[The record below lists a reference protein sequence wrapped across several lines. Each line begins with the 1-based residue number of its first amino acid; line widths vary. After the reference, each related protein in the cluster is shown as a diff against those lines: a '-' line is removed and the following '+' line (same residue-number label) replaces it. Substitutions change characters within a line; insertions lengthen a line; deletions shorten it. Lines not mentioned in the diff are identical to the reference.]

1 MIVDIKMDD
10 IVLLKNNKQ
19 FDWKGGKFPQKW
31 GQSLHFYEY
40 LWKRSCDFNK
50 GIGST
55 F

>member
-31 GQSLHFYEY
+31 LSPYIFMNISE
-40 LWKRSCDFNK
+40 K
-50 GIGST
+50 GVVTLTKASGVP